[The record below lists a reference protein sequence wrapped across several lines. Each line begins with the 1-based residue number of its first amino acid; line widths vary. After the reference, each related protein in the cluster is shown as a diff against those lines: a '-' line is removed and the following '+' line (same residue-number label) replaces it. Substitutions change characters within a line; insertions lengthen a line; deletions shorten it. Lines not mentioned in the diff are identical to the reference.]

1 MFRHRISQLSSL
13 STLTNTACGYL
24 CPQGGLRGD
33 DPQITLTAFVLIAL
47 AEAQQAGISCSD
59 PNVNL
64 EVNENVFSLRFSSC

>member
-1 MFRHRISQLSSL
+1 M
-13 STLTNTACGYL
+13 NTACGYL

-59 PNVNL
+59 PNVGL
-64 EVNENVFSLRFSSC
+64 EVNKNVVFFSPLFYLLINSAI